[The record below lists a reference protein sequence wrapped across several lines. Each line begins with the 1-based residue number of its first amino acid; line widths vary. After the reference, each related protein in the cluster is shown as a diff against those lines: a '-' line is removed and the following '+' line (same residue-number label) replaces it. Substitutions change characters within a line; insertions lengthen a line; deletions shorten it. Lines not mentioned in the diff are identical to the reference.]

1 MLPKPVLEIIRY
13 EPEELHSTLQG
24 VKHPRKALYRAR
36 AHANPLSDSQWPVPA
51 RPSDYDWYAT
61 FISAFHAAVLDL
73 RTCKDSDE
81 IASN

>member
-1 MLPKPVLEIIRY
+1 MQ
-13 EPEELHSTLQG
+13 SFQG

-51 RPSDYDWYAT
+51 RPSDYDWYAAL
-61 FISAFHAAVLDL
+61 ISAFHAVFHLLDL
-73 RTCKDSDE
+73 RICKDSDE

>member
-1 MLPKPVLEIIRY
+1 MLSSAI
-13 EPEELHSTLQG
+13 PEELRSIFQG

-51 RPSDYDWYAT
+51 RPSDYDWYAA
-61 FISAFHAAVLDL
+61 FISAFRAAVFHLHDL
-73 RTCKDSDE
+73 RICKDSDE